1 MFATPR
7 ADYKSHHGA
16 LPNSYAPDSTLSDR
30 VAALERRLSAA
41 EEQHAH
47 DLELVV
53 TENEGLTAR
62 LVTLEREVASLLAWA
77 RALTAPGEPGA

>member
-7 ADYKSHHGA
+7 ADYRTQIGS
-16 LPNSYAPDSTLSDR
+16 LPNSYAPGPDR
-30 VAALERRLSAA
+30 VAVLERRLAA
-41 EEQHAH
+41 TEEQHAH

-62 LVTLEREVASLLAWA
+62 LDTLEREVASLLAWA
-77 RALTAPGEPGA
+77 RALTGSATPGA